1 MIAGLYWKYL
11 SWMMYPEGTHLLI
24 PWFERP
30 IIYDVRAKPGL
41 INSTSGSKDLQM
53 ETLKSVSAQYNES
66 QLLTMREDYR
76 GKQPRVASGESCG
89 GMSGANSMSRTRPSA
104 SQSGSRMEKG
114 ILDSCIQHEPELSKW
129 DALEVF
135 LLP

>member
-53 ETLKSVSAQYNES
+53 ETLKSVSAQYNGS
-66 QLLTMREDYR
+66 QLLTMREMVSKDIR
-76 GKQPRVASGESCG
+76 C
-89 GMSGANSMSRTRPSA
+89 
-104 SQSGSRMEKG
+104 
-114 ILDSCIQHEPELSKW
+114 ILTERAKFVSTLKK
-129 DALEVF
+129 
-135 LLP
+135 